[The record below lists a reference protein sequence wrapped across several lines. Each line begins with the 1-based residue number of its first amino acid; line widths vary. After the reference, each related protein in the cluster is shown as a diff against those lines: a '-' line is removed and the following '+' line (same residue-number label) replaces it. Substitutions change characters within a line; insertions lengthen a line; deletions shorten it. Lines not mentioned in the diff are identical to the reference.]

1 MQEFLDFIETTGFA
15 NIGWQEIVM
24 IVLGLTFIYLAIRKE
39 WEPYELLPIGL
50 GVIAANLPLTGLIN
64 SPVGSSGFQEAGIFG
79 VFFHYGL
86 SFWNILPPIIFLG
99 IGALTDFGPVIANP
113 KTLLLGAAAQ
123 IGIFVAFWGALLAG
137 LLGMDFGIA
146 EAAAIGIIGGAD
158 GPTTIF
164 LSAKLAP
171 ELLGITAVIA
181 YSYMAS
187 VAFIQPPLMKLLT
200 TEKERQIE
208 MAPPRDVSKLE
219 KLVFPN
225 VALIFIVLIVPKSA
239 PLIVMFMIGNLFRES
254 GVVPRLTQAASN
266 EILNIATIFLMITVG
281 TQLTAERVFDFQTIV
296 ILGLGLIAFS
306 CGTVGGLLFAKIM
319 NVFLK
324 EKINPLI
331 GSAGVSAVPMAARI
345 SHHVGQESNPKTFL
359 LPHAM
364 GPNVAGVI
372 GSAVIAGVFI
382 SIVSNPSSISLT
394 TSSFPSLTSIFEAKV
409 A

>member
-1 MQEFLDFIETTGFA
+1 MNELTDFINTTGLA
-15 NIGWQEIVM
+15 NLTWRGLVM
-24 IVLGLTFIYLAIRKE
+24 IAIGLAFIYLAIRQK

-50 GVIAANLPLTGLIN
+50 GIIAANLPLTGLVVL
-64 SPVGSSGFQEAGIFG
+64 PSSNAGFQEAGIFG
-79 VFFHYGL
+79 VMFHYGL

-113 KTLLLGAAAQ
+113 KLLLLGAAAQ
-123 IGIFVAFWGALLAG
+123 IGIFVAFWGALISG
-137 LLGMDFGIA
+137 QIGMAFTIDQ
-146 EAAAIGIIGGAD
+146 AAAIGIIGGAD

-181 YSYMAS
+181 YSYMAAI
-187 VAFIQPPLMKLLT
+187 AFIQPPLMKLFT
-200 TEKERQIE
+200 TKSERQLE
-208 MAPPRDVSKLE
+208 MPPIREVSSFE

-225 VALIFIVLIVPKSA
+225 VALIFIILVVPKSA
-239 PLIVMFMIGNLFRES
+239 PLISMFMIGNLFRES
-254 GVVPRLTQAASN
+254 NVVPRLTSAASN
-266 EILNIATIFLMITVG
+266 EILNIATIFLMLTVG
-281 TQLTAERVFDFQTIV
+281 TQLTAERVFDLQTIV
-296 ILGLGLIAFS
+296 ILCLGLVAFS
-306 CGTVGGLLFAKIM
+306 SGTIAGLLFAKLM

-324 EKINPLI
+324 NKINPLI

-345 SHHVGQESNPKTFL
+345 SHHIGQEANPKTFL

-382 SIVSNPSSISLT
+382 SLV
-394 TSSFPSLTSIFEAKV
+394 
-409 A
+409 

>member
-382 SIVSNPSSISLT
+382 SLV
-394 TSSFPSLTSIFEAKV
+394 
-409 A
+409 

>member
-1 MQEFLDFIETTGFA
+1 MIA
-15 NIGWQEIVM
+15 IG
-24 IVLGLTFIYLAIRKE
+24 LAFIYLAIRQK

-50 GVIAANLPLTGLIN
+50 GIIAANLPLTGLVAL
-64 SPVGSSGFQEAGIFG
+64 PSSNTGFQEAGIFG
-79 VFFHYGL
+79 VLFHYGL

-113 KTLLLGAAAQ
+113 KLLLLGAAAQ
-123 IGIFVAFWGALLAG
+123 IGIFVAFWGALASEQI
-137 LLGMDFGIA
+137 GMAFTIDQ
-146 EAAAIGIIGGAD
+146 AAAIGIIGGAD

-181 YSYMAS
+181 YSYMAAI
-187 VAFIQPPLMKLLT
+187 AFIQPPLMKLFT
-200 TEKERQIE
+200 TKSERQLE
-208 MAPPRDVSKLE
+208 MPPIREVSSFE

-225 VALIFIVLIVPKSA
+225 VALILIILVVPKSA
-239 PLIVMFMIGNLFRES
+239 PLISMFMIGNLFRES
-254 GVVPRLTQAASN
+254 NVVPRLTSAASN
-266 EILNIATIFLMITVG
+266 EILNIATIFLMLTVG
-281 TQLTAERVFDFQTIV
+281 TQLTADRVFDLQTIV
-296 ILGLGLIAFS
+296 ILCLGLVAFS
-306 CGTVGGLLFAKIM
+306 FGTIAGLLFAKLM

-324 EKINPLI
+324 NKINPLI

-345 SHHVGQESNPKTFL
+345 SHHIGQEANPKTFL

-382 SIVSNPSSISLT
+382 SLV
-394 TSSFPSLTSIFEAKV
+394 
-409 A
+409 